1 MCKIV
6 TPPLINGFGLSDE
19 DVVQIMVGGKEVESW
34 RVRYL
39 IRSLDLTR
47 EIVCD
52 RGAQA
57 GF

>member
-6 TPPLINGFGLSDE
+6 IPTLLKGFALSDE
-19 DVVQIMVGGKEVESW
+19 GVAQIMVGGKEVESW
-34 RVRYL
+34 RARYL